1 MPGSADDSQSDPLPA
16 AKTAAT
22 TSNGLVR
29 RRPGVVWLLAALIVP
44 LLLTAVVLALRTGPI
59 EDDLQERSLAALEAQ
74 GINGARVDFSG
85 RDATVVVPAGAD
97 ADAAREVVA
106 GVDGVHTARTAP
118 TTRTA
123 GSAEQGAS
131 TAQPTNSASTSI
143 SQPAP
148 APAVAPFSL
157 TRTDKSLSVH
167 AAVPDQE
174 TKDAIIAA
182 AQALLDDGATLD
194 EKITVDPTVA
204 LPSPTALSGLL
215 RALSTASGDAAVNYD
230 GTTVTLTGEV
240 ADQATKAAAA
250 RSAATAVPGAVV
262 ANGFRI
268 PVIDKPPVSEACK
281 NLEASLVLLMTQHKI
296 GFLSGTSL
304 MNQRSRVTIV
314 RVATLLNSCDSARV
328 EVGGHTDNL
337 GNPDASVPLSQRR
350 ADAVKSELIRL
361 GVAGDRITARG
372 YGESM
377 PIASNATSAGRIA
390 NRRAEIKIL

>member
-1 MPGSADDSQSDPLPA
+1 VPGSADDSQSDPLPA

-74 GINGARVDFSG
+74 GITGARVDFSG

-106 GVDGVHTARTAP
+106 GVDGVHTARTAS

-123 GSAEQGAS
+123 GSAQQDAS
-131 TAQPTNSASTSI
+131 TAQPTTSASTSI
-143 SQPAP
+143 SQP

-250 RSAATAVPGAVV
+250 SSAATAVPGAVV

-281 NLEASLVLLMTQHKI
+281 NLEASLVPLMTQHKI

>member
-1 MPGSADDSQSDPLPA
+1 VPGSADDSQSDPLPA

-74 GINGARVDFSG
+74 GITGARVDFSG

-106 GVDGVHTARTAP
+106 RVDGVHTARTAS

-123 GSAEQGAS
+123 GSAQQDAS
-131 TAQPTNSASTSI
+131 TAQPTTSASTSI
-143 SQPAP
+143 SQP

-281 NLEASLVLLMTQHKI
+281 NLEASLVPLMTQHKI

>member
-1 MPGSADDSQSDPLPA
+1 VPGSADDSQSDPLPA

-44 LLLTAVVLALRTGPI
+44 LLLTAVVLALRTGPL

-106 GVDGVHTARTAP
+106 GVDGVHTARTASP
-118 TTRTA
+118 TRTA
-123 GSAEQGAS
+123 GSAQQDAS
-131 TAQPTNSASTSI
+131 TAQPTTSASTSI
-143 SQPAP
+143 SQP

-174 TKDAIIAA
+174 TKDGIIAA

-281 NLEASLVLLMTQHKI
+281 NLEASLDLLMTQHKI

-304 MNQRSRVTIV
+304 MNQRSRITIV

>member
-106 GVDGVHTARTAP
+106 GVDGVHTARTAS

-123 GSAEQGAS
+123 GSAQQDAS
-131 TAQPTNSASTSI
+131 TAQPTTSASTSI
-143 SQPAP
+143 SQP

>member
-74 GINGARVDFSG
+74 GIIGARVDFSG

-148 APAVAPFSL
+148 AVAPFSL

-194 EKITVDPTVA
+194 EKITVDPMVA

-314 RVATLLNSCDSARV
+314 RITTLLNSCDSARV